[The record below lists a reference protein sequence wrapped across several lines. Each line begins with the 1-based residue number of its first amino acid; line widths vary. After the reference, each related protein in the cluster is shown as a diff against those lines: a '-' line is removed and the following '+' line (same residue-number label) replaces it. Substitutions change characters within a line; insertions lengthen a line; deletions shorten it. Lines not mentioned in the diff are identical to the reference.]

1 MIEIKIKN
9 VTVCGAGVLGTQ
21 IAFQTS
27 FHKFN
32 VILYDI
38 SEEPLEKAKAKFK
51 SLSEVYKTNL
61 HATQQQVD
69 QTISRITFSTDFKEA
84 TKDADLIIEAIPE
97 NAKIKKKFYVQLG
110 KIAPVKSIFCTNSST
125 LLPSMFAQET
135 GRPERFL
142 ALHFA
147 NNIWK
152 LNTAE
157 IMGHKTTD
165 PKVFDTIVEFAKAIG
180 MIALPIYKEQPGYI
194 LNSLLVPFIRS
205 AMALYVNDIS
215 DPATIDK
222 TWMKASGAPIGP
234 FGICDIVGIT
244 TIYNINK
251 MAADTKDAH
260 AQKVVKMLQENFI
273 DKGKLGVPTG
283 EGFYSY
289 PNPAY
294 ESADF
299 LKQ

>member
-1 MIEIKIKN
+1 MKIKN